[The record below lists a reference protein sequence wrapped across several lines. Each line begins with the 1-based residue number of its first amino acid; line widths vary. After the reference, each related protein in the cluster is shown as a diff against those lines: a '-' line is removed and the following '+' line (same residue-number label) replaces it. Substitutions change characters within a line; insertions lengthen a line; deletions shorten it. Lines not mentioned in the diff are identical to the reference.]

1 MRKRTRLLASVICL
15 SMTLSLFGCNGKSET
30 EKSKHETS
38 EEVLTEDTVM
48 TDVPVETFAIDPSSS
63 ELLKSI
69 ERIETYLGSTAEG
82 AADEFINDFEIM
94 SYTLNKGVSENHLT
108 FFGEA
113 IEIDSIKF
121 KSVHFWKTDGRVNQ
135 IDLSVTEAYEAAQTL
150 EGTSDM
156 DLPVKSIFYS
166 VYGLIEGKYGKA
178 VDHYGPQWME
188 GTSGDR
194 VTWNDGEYSIR
205 LGYVED
211 STGIKG
217 NNLFRIEIGFSEFD
231 PSSPADPEPYED
243 TGTSVEDAVKFMQS
257 CIGKDPS
264 EAKEMVE
271 KFFDTNCGRD
281 QADDDLEYETH
292 THNGRYLIA
301 GTEFYL
307 VSFLTSK
314 TTGKVILV
322 KFWGSSGGNQAVKS
336 GFDHFTKELTA
347 LYGQPAASNSIETFE
362 SKKFT
367 IDQGMDCIVDAMYS
381 DNSSYRD
388 LRFVVE
394 QS

>member
-1 MRKRTRLLASVICL
+1 
-15 SMTLSLFGCNGKSET
+15 MTLALFGCNGKSET
-30 EKSKHETS
+30 EKSRRETD
-38 EEVLTEDTVM
+38 EEVLTEETVL
-48 TDVPVETFAIDPSSS
+48 TDEPVETFAIDPSSS

-69 ERIETYLGSTAEG
+69 ERIESYLGHTAEG

-94 SYTLNKGVSENHLT
+94 SYILNKGIDENHLS

-113 IEIDSIKF
+113 VEIDSIKF

-150 EGTSDM
+150 EGKSDM
-156 DLPVKSIFYS
+156 DLPVKSIFFS
-166 VYGLIEGKYGKA
+166 VSGLIESKYGKA

-194 VTWNDGEYSIR
+194 VTWNDGEYTIR
-205 LGYVED
+205 LSYVED

-217 NNLFRIEIGFSEFD
+217 NNLFRLEIGLSGFD
-231 PSSPADPEPYED
+231 PSSPADPEPYDD

-264 EAKEMVE
+264 EAKEMVAE
-271 KFFDTNCGRD
+271 FFDTNCGSD
-281 QADDDLEYETH
+281 QAH
-292 THNGRYLIA
+292 TESGYDVHSHNGRFLIA
-301 GTEFYL
+301 GTEFHL
-307 VSFLTSK
+307 VSFFTSK
-314 TTGKVILV
+314 TDGKVILV
-322 KFWGSSGGNQAVKS
+322 RFRGSSGGNQAVKS
-336 GFDHFTKELTA
+336 GFDYFTGKLTD

-367 IDQGMDCIVDAMYS
+367 IDQGMDCIVDATYS
-381 DNSSYRD
+381 DNSQYRD
-388 LRFVVE
+388 LCFVVE